1 METQKKIRKLSSD
14 VSSFEQEVLDK
25 MTQTD
30 VELTVNFDQATDT
43 AEDMTFSESTSKQL
57 SHHAKP
63 KARKPKAVF
72 KNLTKKL
79 LVVRLFFIN
88 EKSSYFISFD
98 SCFFKFL

>member
-43 AEDMTFSESTSKQL
+43 AEDMTFSESTSKQ
-57 SHHAKP
+57 SIHHAKP

-79 LVVRLFFIN
+79 LVVRLFLLLN
-88 EKSSYFISFD
+88 GLSSYLKSFD
-98 SCFFKFL
+98 SCF